1 MRLRLVDREV
11 IEFIPPYLML
21 QLYDMQRN
29 TTEDKSRG
37 IELEAMET
45 RMKVIHIVIV
55 LLVLVK
61 EDELAV
67 GFMVFKH
74 Q

>member
-1 MRLRLVDREV
+1 
-11 IEFIPPYLML
+11 ML

-29 TTEDKSRG
+29 ITEDKSRG